1 MLILPLYPTGRRWPE
16 VAPIAPLWVTES
28 ILSSDT
34 DGLSVVLDFKLTN
47 VCRVDGQV
55 LRSRNKSHH
64 SSNATF
70 MLSCDIFVIVLLW
83 TVFTLISHKY
93 FIISL
98 TFLYYLHFSLILFL
112 IKVTLQSV
120 DSSYLWGFWGS
131 AWVITPFAS
140 PLELCNLESE
150 GEVGEGTA
158 PGARVTPLYH
168 RSVDFTDVHLVR
180 FHYRR

>member
-93 FIISL
+93 FIVSL
-98 TFLYYLHFSLILFL
+98 TFLYYLHFTLILFFNKSNITISRFL
-112 IKVTLQSV
+112 LPLRLSRQCMGYHTFCIPPWAVQSGKWGGSRRRDCSRSSGNSTL
-120 DSSYLWGFWGS
+120 SS
-131 AWVITPFAS
+131 
-140 PLELCNLESE
+140 
-150 GEVGEGTA
+150 
-158 PGARVTPLYH
+158 
-168 RSVDFTDVHLVR
+168 
-180 FHYRR
+180 